1 MKSNI
6 DFINT
11 NTTKALLSLFIP
23 LMLAMTLTMA
33 YSMVDS
39 LWVGNLLGE
48 AEMSA
53 LTASTAIVLIMNSL
67 SMGVGNGVS
76 VMIAQLVGA
85 RDKAGIQRAAAV
97 IMTVSLLFSVPLC
110 VAGEFLADYIL
121 AVMRTPSEV
130 LPDAVSYLRLY
141 LIGNVAL
148 FLYMQFTS
156 IFRAFGDSM
165 FQMKGML
172 MTVIVNAVLDP
183 LMIRL
188 WGFNGVAIATVISEV
203 MCLLYA
209 LWYHYKRKWFSFDFR
224 SMSCDDVKTMGRLC
238 IPTSVQSIMPALSS
252 AVMITFVNPFGL
264 TALAG
269 YGVVRNL
276 ELIMF
281 MPANAMSMAVT
292 SIIGQCK
299 GAERMDRGRQYLKE
313 SMIIGGTFIG
323 VLSGLVI
330 GFCTI
335 LSGWFGQGVEVSAI
349 VASCFH
355 IVSIGYVLYMLT
367 SCVQG
372 YITGAG
378 RPEMAMLLL
387 IAYYIVFRIPA
398 AILLKTSIGLSGIW
412 FAFLVSHVM
421 ACVLAF
427 MILCFIRDRQRAP
440 QSLCFR
446 V

>member
-11 NTTKALLSLFIP
+11 NNTKALLKLFIP

-48 AEMSA
+48 AGLSA

-85 RDKAGIQRAAAV
+85 KDKAGIQRAAAV
-97 IMTVSLLFSVPLC
+97 IITASLLSSAALC
-110 VAGEFLADYIL
+110 IAGEFLAGFIL
-121 AVMRTPSEV
+121 TVMGTPSEV
-130 LPDAVSYLRLY
+130 LPEAVSYLRLY

-188 WGFNGVAIATVISEV
+188 WGFNGVAVATVISEV

-209 LWYHYKRKWFSFDFR
+209 LWYHYKRKWFLIDFR
-224 SMSCDDVKTMGRLC
+224 SMSLNDLKTMVRLC
-238 IPTSVQSIMPALSS
+238 IPTSVQSIMPAISS

-299 GAERMDRGRQYLKE
+299 GADRMDIGRQYLKK

-323 VLSGLVI
+323 VLSGAVI
-330 GFCTI
+330 GSCTI
-335 LSGWFGQGVEVSAI
+335 LSGLFGQSTEVSLI
-349 VASCFH
+349 VASFFH
-355 IVSIGYVLYMLT
+355 IVSIGYILYMLT

-372 YITGAG
+372 YITGTGRAG
-378 RPEMAMLLL
+378 MAMMLL

-412 FAFLVSHVM
+412 LAFLVSHVL

-427 MILCFIRDRQRAP
+427 LILYFTRDRQQAP
-440 QSLCFR
+440 QSL
-446 V
+446 